1 MKIDIIKPDGT
12 VSKDGVSVSGLSLSN
27 SIFNDVWAVHWDSST
42 SKGYVEKTD
51 LSVED
56 ITDFTPYESAVTE
69 YDASYVAN
77 TTASNEEI
85 LRSTRDNLL
94 TASDWTQLSDSPLS
108 STKKTEW
115 ATYRQ
120 ALRDLPANTSD
131 FANPT
136 YPTEPT

>member
-12 VSKDGVSVSGLSLSN
+12 VSKDGVSISGLSLSN
-27 SIFNDVWAVHWDSST
+27 TIFNDVWAVHWDSST

-56 ITDFTPYESAVTE
+56 ITDFTPYQSAITE
-69 YDASYVAN
+69 YDGVYTSIPEA
-77 TTASNEEI
+77 TAEEK
-85 LRSTRDNLL
+85 LRAERDIRLQATDWMAL
-94 TASDWTQLSDSPLS
+94 TDVTMSD
-108 STKKTEW
+108 EW
-115 ATYRQ
+115 KTYRQ

-131 FANPT
+131 FTNPT

>member
-12 VSKDGVSVSGLSLSN
+12 VSKDGVSISGLSLSN
-27 SIFNDVWAVHWDSST
+27 TIFNDVWAVHWDSST

-56 ITDFTPYESAVTE
+56 ITDFTPYESAITE
-69 YDASYVAN
+69 YDATYVSIPEI
-77 TTASNEEI
+77 TAEEKV
-85 LRSTRDNLL
+85 RAERDIRLQATDWMAL
-94 TASDWTQLSDSPLS
+94 TDVTMSD
-108 STKKTEW
+108 EW
-115 ATYRQ
+115 KTYRQ

-131 FANPT
+131 FTNPT